1 MTANII
7 TLARLFLTFLIITL
21 FGKNIF
27 IDTAAIVTIALIF
40 ILDAVDGYVARRTHT
55 TSLFGAVFDIAA
67 DRIIE
72 NVFWIYFAVNDI
84 IHFWMPIVVITRGFT
99 TDAIRSFA
107 ISKDNT
113 PFEMMTRRWTR
124 ALTSSRISRFISGA
138 SKMCAFCAMAVL
150 HMLQSY
156 ELFPQHLEAIQTGTH
171 ILATSAVVICLL
183 RGVPVLM
190 DGITHIQPTQKHH
203 ISS

>member
-7 TLARLFLTFLIITL
+7 TLVRVFLTFLIITL
-21 FGKNIF
+21 FGKSIF

-84 IHFWMPIVVITRGFT
+84 IHFWMPIAVLTRGFT

-124 ALTSSRISRFISGA
+124 ALTSSRISRFLSGA
-138 SKMCAFCAMAVL
+138 SKMCAFCAMGVL
-150 HMLQSY
+150 GMLQSY
-156 ELFPQHLEAIQTGTH
+156 ELFPQHLETTQTGTH
-171 ILATSAVVICLL
+171 VLATTAVVICLL